1 MITESVF
8 ASEGT
13 IDYTS
18 DDSLP
23 IEELEARLKAE
34 VHSSMLASYL

>member
-1 MITESVF
+1 MRIESVF

-13 IDYTS
+13 FDYAS
-18 DDSLP
+18 DDSLI

-34 VHSSMLASYL
+34 DSPASFLYA